1 MTTMKHKE
9 ENLTIEQA
17 QELITNKQAD
27 IMQETELFVDHIII
41 LQDDENKNMIVQDDQ
56 NQADI
61 LLENI

>member
-1 MTTMKHKE
+1 MTTMTHKE